1 MEISE
6 HFDSYKRYFL
16 SGFYKKRY
24 PKPNKRTL
32 EIIRKGIPFSERI
45 LDVGCGEGRYSIPL
59 SEKFDVTAVD
69 VSEEAVYELKEFKSV
84 NSKTNIDITIEAL
97 PLRLKSK
104 KYEKKFRKVI
114 MIFGVLSHIVHKKER
129 AQLLKDIQEICKRN
143 KCEFVVSVPNEAR
156 RFRNISKDEEGVITY
171 SRHHNNDRLTF
182 YYKLYTLEN
191 LRIELFDAGFRE
203 VKVSAESVLPE
214 SLVVRYKMLGL
225 VDQFLCL
232 IIPDKYGYVLLAV
245 ASC

>member
-32 EIIRKGIPFSERI
+32 QKIRNGIQFSERI

-69 VSEEAVYELKEFKSV
+69 VSEEAVCDLKEFKYT
-84 NSKTNIDITIEAL
+84 NSNTNIDISIEAL

-104 KYEKKFRKVI
+104 KYERNFRKVI

-129 AQLLKDIQEICKRN
+129 AQLLKDIQGICKRN
-143 KCEFVVSVPNEAR
+143 KCEFVVSVPNQAR

-171 SRHHNNDRLTF
+171 SRQHNNERLTF
-182 YYKLYTLEN
+182 FYKLYTLEICVWN
-191 LRIELFDAGFRE
+191 YLMR
-203 VKVSAESVLPE
+203 
-214 SLVVRYKMLGL
+214 
-225 VDQFLCL
+225 
-232 IIPDKYGYVLLAV
+232 
-245 ASC
+245 ASRR